1 MGALNVYTNTLTN
14 SSITIVAS
22 NNVVRVSVLCRQG
35 VISVT
40 GSSTFQGN
48 SSSSVTLNVGQGI
61 TITSSTIS
69 TPIDGLVINA
79 GSSGDIADLVIS
91 YQ

>member
-14 SSITIVAS
+14 DSITIVAS
-22 NNVVRVSVLCRQG
+22 NNVVRASILCRQG
-35 VISVT
+35 VITVT
-40 GSSTFQGN
+40 GSASFQGN
-48 SSSSVTLNVGQGI
+48 ASTSVTLNVGQGI
-61 TITSSTIS
+61 TITSSTVA
-69 TPIDGLVINA
+69 TPIDGVIISA

>member
-1 MGALNVYTNTLTN
+1 MGALNVYTSTLTN
-14 SSITIVAS
+14 DTITIAAS
-22 NNVVRVSVLCRQG
+22 DNVVRISILCRQG
-35 VISVT
+35 VITVA

-61 TITSSTIS
+61 TITSSTVA
-69 TPIDGLVINA
+69 TPIDGVVINA
-79 GSSGDIADLVIS
+79 GTAGDIGDVVIS